1 MPDPD
6 RFWVLA
12 DITSNRERK
21 FKRMYAAQSLPGPLG
36 VSAAA
41 PMPEGSRTALLVL
54 DMQNDFVE
62 QGAPREVSGATEII
76 PAVASAAERMRLQ
89 GDLIVWAFRA
99 HSADGSNV
107 EAARKPLFMKRPYVV
122 AGTRGAELVAGLE
135 PAPEDLRVVTPSY
148 SAFFRTDLDLKL
160 REAGVSKI
168 VGCGV
173 DLSRAVRTTLVEAV
187 SLGYECSVLA
197 PAVACRNDEAL
208 NSNLADLVDLDI
220 TVEE

>member
-1 MPDPD
+1 
-6 RFWVLA
+6 
-12 DITSNRERK
+12 
-21 FKRMYAAQSLPGPLG
+21 MYAARSLPGPLE

-41 PMPEGSRTALLVL
+41 PLPEGSRTALMVL

-62 QGAPREVSGATEII
+62 PGAPRQVPGAMEIV
-76 PAVASAAERMRLQ
+76 PAIASAAERMRAQ
-89 GDLIVWAFRA
+89 GDLIVWACRA

-107 EAARKPLFMKRPYVV
+107 EAARKPQFVREPYAV
-122 AGTRGAELVAGLE
+122 AGTRGAELAEGLE
-135 PAPEDLRVVTPSY
+135 PRAEDLSLVTPSY

-168 VGCGV
+168 VACGV
-173 DLSRAVRTTLVEAV
+173 DLSRCVRATLVEAV

-197 PAVACRNDEAL
+197 PAVASRDDQAL